1 MIPDISGFTDFVIK
15 SNMFVGKY
23 ITESLLKSVMDSN
36 ILCMEIS
43 EIEGDAILFYK
54 YQNLPTFEETLVQIE
69 HMYNDF
75 QKELQ
80 RLSYNWQLKFLYH

>member
-1 MIPDISGFTDFVIK
+1 MQHDTANKNGMIMIPDISGFTDFVIK

-36 ILCMEIS
+36 IVCLEIS

-54 YQNLPTFEETLVQIE
+54 YQNLPP
-69 HMYNDF
+69 
-75 QKELQ
+75 
-80 RLSYNWQLKFLYH
+80 LKKH